1 MLRTRTS
8 GLRVH
13 DRLRS
18 LATLAGHLLIFLAV
32 FTMAPARA
40 GEPAKP
46 ASRTE
51 ATTIIAE
58 ARKIVTPN
66 GVERLEKV
74 RIGGIDQWVSI
85 RGTDRRNPVL
95 LYIHGGPGY
104 VSMPMSWWFSRGWEE
119 YFTVVQWDQR
129 AAGKTYLLTD
139 PATIAPTLT
148 RERMI
153 ADTEEMAAWVR
164 RELGKDKIFVLGHS
178 WGSFLGL
185 QLAERHPEWLYAY
198 IGVGQLIDGPE
209 SERRGWRFA
218 IDAARREGNAEAV
231 RELEAIA
238 PYGAPVQTV
247 PIKDIYVERKW
258 VGYYGGVM
266 AYRRDNSADS
276 DLSLLSPDYSDQEI
290 GHIWDGNEF
299 ATPYLLP
306 GVVALDLTKTNKLAV
321 PLILFEGRHDRNV
334 NSEVAASWFDKVK
347 APHKQLVW
355 FEHSGHMP
363 MSEEPGKFLLSLVRY
378 ARPIA
383 EKEGGT
389 AP

>member
-32 FTMAPARA
+32 FAKAPARA